1 MKSFKEFQMNGT
13 MNSNAISPSGNDR
26 PIGLN
31 QASNQKIVTNVDFT
45 QDQLNELLS
54 LKSAMKTPI
63 ITFLKTLKTQ
73 SFSNSQAA
81 IFIELLI
88 LAVSAYTNI
97 SDTGENRVFRSLLG
111 KKDAN

>member
-63 ITFLKTLKTQ
+63 ITFLKTLERQ
-73 SFSNSQAA
+73 SFSNSEAA
-81 IFIELLI
+81 IFIKLLN
-88 LAVSAYTNI
+88 LAVSAHTNI
-97 SDTGENRVFRSLLG
+97 SDTRINQTYRNLLR
-111 KKDAN
+111 